1 MTGNKYELTDEKI
14 EFAGRTLHRIKSC
27 IDFKTISGQIVNNG
41 DLGGYIEK
49 YDNLSQTDKSWVFDH
64 AWVYGDASVCGD
76 ARVYGDASV
85 CGNAWVHGDASVCG
99 NAKVYGNASVC
110 GNAWVHGDACVYGN
124 AKVYGNVRVFSDAK
138 IAKTTEIF
146 LAGPIGSRNDF
157 TTFYKNKNDGISVKC
172 GCFNGSIDDFEN
184 TVKENHNGTKHEKT
198 YLKLIELAKIQ
209 IEIGGKKDDVL

>member
-76 ARVYGDASV
+76 AR
-85 CGNAWVHGDASVCG
+85 
-99 NAKVYGNASVC
+99 VYGNASVC

>member
-76 ARVYGDASV
+76 ARVYGD
-85 CGNAWVHGDASVCG
+85 
-99 NAKVYGNASVC
+99 ASVC

>member
-1 MTGNKYELTDEKI
+1 MTGKKYELTDEKI

-64 AWVYGDASVCGD
+64 AWVYGD
-76 ARVYGDASV
+76 
-85 CGNAWVHGDASVCG
+85 
-99 NAKVYGNASVC
+99 ASVC

>member
-1 MTGNKYELTDEKI
+1 MTGKKYELTDEKI

-76 ARVYGDASV
+76 ARVYGD
-85 CGNAWVHGDASVCG
+85 
-99 NAKVYGNASVC
+99 ASVC